1 MARLVNELRQG
12 LGLAPL
18 TVKHGLWHVAR
29 AWSLTMRDWDIFE
42 HNPYYSHQFPIGWTR
57 AAENIAFV
65 SGRAFADA
73 VQVAFDGLVDSPG
86 HYANMT
92 DPAFNHIG
100 VGIAFEGSSFWF
112 TQNFARYP

>member
-1 MARLVNELRQG
+1 M
-12 LGLAPL
+12 
-18 TVKHGLWHVAR
+18 AR

-42 HNPYYSHQFPIGWTR
+42 HNPYFSRQFPRGWTR

-73 VQVAFDGLVDSPG
+73 VQVAFDGLVGSPG

-92 DPAFNHIG
+92 NPEFNHIG
-100 VGIAFEGSSFWF
+100 VGIAFEESSFWF
-112 TQNFARYP
+112 TQNFAHYP

>member
-1 MARLVNELRQG
+1 M
-12 LGLAPL
+12 LAA
-18 TVKHGLWHVAR
+18 VA
-29 AWSLTMRDWDIFE
+29 ASALAHAPIAAAQTGTALEDVAE
-42 HNPYYSHQFPIGWTR
+42 GAYYAEPV
-57 AAENIAFV
+57 AALAADGVLAFV
-65 SGRAFADA
+65 PGRAFADA
-73 VQVAFDGLVDSPG
+73 VQVAFDALVDSPG